1 MLWNVIQRQWYSS
14 KTSQNSEEFGQGSI
28 IGDEDF
34 LPDKEE
40 LEL

>member
-1 MLWNVIQRQWYSS
+1 MERRWFSS
-14 KTSQNSEEFGQGSI
+14 KISQNSEEFGQGSI